1 MNIDPRTILF
11 ILLSHGEAVGDVQYK
26 DARGARVLS
35 VILNDTPYSDRVER
49 YSRIVMVYWWLLSI
63 SKWIIL

>member
-11 ILLSHGEAVGDVQYK
+11 ILLSHGEAVGDAQYK

-35 VILNDTPYSDRVER
+35 VILNHMHYPDRAEG
-49 YSRIVMVYWWLLSI
+49 YSRIVTVCWWLLSI
-63 SKWIIL
+63 SK